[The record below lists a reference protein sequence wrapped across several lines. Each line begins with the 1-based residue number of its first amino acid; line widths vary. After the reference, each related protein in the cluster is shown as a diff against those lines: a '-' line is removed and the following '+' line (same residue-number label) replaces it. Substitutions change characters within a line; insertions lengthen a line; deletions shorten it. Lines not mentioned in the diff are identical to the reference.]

1 MTQTILTLTIAYGL
15 LAAIAML
22 LLFNSRIP
30 GILRGGL
37 TVAVVVLMFLTYRGI
52 GDLRG
57 LPSDDVLPDKFR
69 LYWAKIEEPDKLSGA
84 PGSVFLW
91 IRELDE
97 DNYELGL
104 PRAHK
109 LPYSEE
115 LASLVIGAMQQIQ
128 AGEDVSGEV
137 DAEAEEEETSEELSL
152 EVISDSVE
160 TSGTRVGERFIDFDF
175 GSLSFDRTPAPVTPD
190 KAE

>member
-137 DAEAEEEETSEELSL
+137 DAEAEEEETSEELAL

-175 GSLSFDRTPAPVTPD
+175 GSLSFDQTPPPVTPD
-190 KAE
+190 KTE

>member
-137 DAEAEEEETSEELSL
+137 DAEAEEEETSEELAL

-175 GSLSFDRTPAPVTPD
+175 GSLSFDQTPPPVTPD

>member
-57 LPSDDVLPDKFR
+57 LPSDDMLPDKFR

-91 IRELDE
+91 IRELDD

-128 AGEDVSGEV
+128 AGEDISGEV
-137 DAEAEEEETSEELSL
+137 DAEAEEEETSEELAL
-152 EVISDSVE
+152 EVTSDSVE

-175 GSLSFDRTPAPVTPD
+175 GSLSFDQTAPPVTPD

>member
-137 DAEAEEEETSEELSL
+137 DAEAEEEETSEELAL

>member
-1 MTQTILTLTIAYGL
+1 MTQTILTLAIAYAL

-22 LLFNSRIP
+22 LVFSSRIH

-37 TVAVVVLMFLTYRGI
+37 TIAVVALMFLTYRGI
-52 GDLRG
+52 GELRG
-57 LPSDDVLPDKFR
+57 LPSNDALPDKFR
-69 LYWAKIEEPDKLSGA
+69 LYWAQIEEPDKLTGA

-109 LPYSEE
+109 LPYSDE
-115 LASLVIGAMQQIQ
+115 LASLVIAALQRIQ
-128 AGEDVSGEV
+128 DGEDISGEV
-137 DAEAEEEETSEELSL
+137 DAEEEEEETSEELAMEAST
-152 EVISDSVE
+152 EATE
-160 TSGTRVGERFIDFDF
+160 NSGTRVGERFIDFDF
-175 GSLSFDRTPAPVTPD
+175 GSLSFDQAPAPVTPD

>member
-30 GILRGGL
+30 GVLRGGL

-137 DAEAEEEETSEELSL
+137 DAEAEEEETSEELAL